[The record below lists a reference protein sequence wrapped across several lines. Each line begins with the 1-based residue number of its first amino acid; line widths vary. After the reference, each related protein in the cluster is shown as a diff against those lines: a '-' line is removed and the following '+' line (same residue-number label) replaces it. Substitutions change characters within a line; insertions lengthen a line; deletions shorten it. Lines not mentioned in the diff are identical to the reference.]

1 MRSKNSFK
9 NKVFSKKNIKKKLTL
24 FFFRT
29 ESCLWTKLKKTKRS
43 LNWWPVAPQ
52 VAKQVYKVSLFVIY
66 YLLKFDGV
74 IKSSSWLIPKISP
87 ANLCKPNHDII
98 FFSFSFP
105 LLILQNVERKGNI
118 TIWISWEWKKLFRW
132 NKKYFPQFL
141 MGCHLVKK

>member
-24 FFFRT
+24 FFFQT
-29 ESCLWTKLKKTKRS
+29 ESRLWTKLKKTKRY

-52 VAKQVYKVSLFVIY
+52 VAKHVYKVSLFVIY
-66 YLLKFDGV
+66 YLIKFDGV

-98 FFSFSFP
+98 FFLFHFPFWFCKMWRRRRTSQFEYLENEKSCLDEIKNIFHSFWWAV
-105 LLILQNVERKGNI
+105 I
-118 TIWISWEWKKLFRW
+118 
-132 NKKYFPQFL
+132 
-141 MGCHLVKK
+141 